1 MTIQISEESV
11 EVIRYALQVAKAMD
25 QVAYAQAEYTYNKDR
40 MGEIQARIDALDK
53 ALAEV

>member
-1 MTIQISEESV
+1 MSIQISEESV

-25 QVAYAQAEYTYNKDR
+25 QVAYAQAEFTYNKDR